1 MWWLGAHF
9 QSSRWWEHPWSPQWQ
24 WLMTALGVHGSGW
37 HLLPKLMQVVSCCQE
52 PAQGKKVA
60 RKDPALLPHASS
72 KQWHLASKGSQTSSA
87 YTIGCGHT
95 RLQLFQSVSSWQPQS
110 FPWVW
115 ATKPETQH
123 CDLSCTS
130 DPVSQVG
137 ECRAEAM
144 TVLCRFLS
152 ILAATNWLLS
162 SLLWLQS
169 GPSVEADLP
178 SGKETF
184 QRERTFPLSQ
194 LSGECQ
200 SYPDF
205 SLFFFLLF
213 YLVTWIF
220 SCPFRSLRFSANTQ

>member
-9 QSSRWWEHPWSPQWQ
+9 QSSRRWEHPWSPQWQ
-24 WLMTALGVHGSGW
+24 RLMTAPGVRGSVC
-37 HLLPKLMQVVSCCQE
+37 HLLPKLMQVVPCCQE
-52 PAQGKKVA
+52 PAQGEVA
-60 RKDPALLPHASS
+60 RKGPAPHASS

-87 YTIGCGHT
+87 YTFGCGHT
-95 RLQLFQSVSSWQPQS
+95 RLQPFLSVSSWQPQS

-115 ATKPETQH
+115 ATKAETQH
-123 CDLSCTS
+123 CDPSSTS
-130 DPVSQVG
+130 DHVSQVG
-137 ECRAEAM
+137 ERRAEAM

-169 GPSVEADLP
+169 SPSVEADLP

-184 QRERTFPLSQ
+184 QTERTFPLSQ

-200 SYPDF
+200 FYPDF
-205 SLFFFLLF
+205 SLFFFLLS
-213 YLVTWIF
+213 YLVTWVF